1 MQESFEKCILSIRM
15 PILQC
20 LLIPEWQLNSIVQ
33 WISLIILL
41 TSKLVQWNLFQRM
54 MYPSR
59 IILNHMTPYQQGF
72 ITICAHIKQCETE
85 FRIGIG
91 TEDGAQTR
99 LKQYQ
104 VADTLKHR
112 DVSEKTITKFCSMYA
127 KGHSP
132 ATALNTH
139 KLDMHLQ
146 YNKDYVYGAADRAKC
161 LDTPVTAT
169 LDKMTEDGP
178 ASPYIASQ
186 GNPLNLT
193 ADYFIILENECIIRT
208 NKLTDALILTFML
221 FYVFCLEYPK
231 RKIFGRPPKK
241 FIYGLLNKSQPTFC

>member
-1 MQESFEKCILSIRM
+1 MKILYGISSFLS
-15 PILQC
+15 LQD
-20 LLIPEWQLNSIVQ
+20 
-33 WISLIILL
+33 SLP
-41 TSKLVQWNLFQRM
+41 TGFH
-54 MYPSR
+54 Y
-59 IILNHMTPYQQGF
+59 HMCSHQAVDKGY
-72 ITICAHIKQCETE
+72 ETE

-104 VADTLKHR
+104 D
-112 DVSEKTITKFCSMYA
+112 
-127 KGHSP
+127 
-132 ATALNTH
+132 
-139 KLDMHLQ
+139 
-146 YNKDYVYGAADRAKC
+146 
-161 LDTPVTAT
+161 TAT

-231 RKIFGRPPKK
+231 RVCSTLKYIQTIVFQRNATEEGNMPSK
-241 FIYGLLNKSQPTFC
+241 LLRLINTIHN